1 MTFQRLCFQENKTR
15 REQAA
20 KAEKRKKQ
28 LAEEESKR
36 QKGENGKISKYKAP
50 TYFLFLK
57 TLLTISQ
64 QIAIALVF

>member
-1 MTFQRLCFQENKTR
+1 MTFRPSCFQENKTR

-50 TYFLFLK
+50 TYIFF
-57 TLLTISQ
+57 
-64 QIAIALVF
+64 

>member
-1 MTFQRLCFQENKTR
+1 MTSRLSCFQENKTR

-36 QKGENGKISKYKAP
+36 QKGENGKISKHKTP
-50 TYFLFLK
+50 TYILYYFF
-57 TLLTISQ
+57 
-64 QIAIALVF
+64 